1 MQVFLRLLL
10 GAVFLVCAASGCGPS
25 ISEEELGT
33 VIYDVAQ
40 LPNTDETYPRPKSP
54 YDDMGEEVAH
64 DHDAHDHDDHE
75 HDDHEHESTPSAPSP
90 PP

>member
-10 GAVFLVCAASGCGPS
+10 GAVFLMCAACGCGPS

-33 VIYDVAQ
+33 VIYEVSQ
-40 LPNTDETYPRPKSP
+40 LPNTGETYPAPKPP
-54 YDDMGEEVAH
+54 YDGIGEEVDHDTH
-64 DHDAHDHDDHE
+64 DHDTHDHDTHDH
-75 HDDHEHESTPSAPSP
+75 DHESTPPPLSP